1 MKDLALVMAVVLCAL
16 VCFGGNPAKAADS
29 KKFVLITM
37 DSQDEHWL
45 SVKAGAE
52 KKAAE
57 LGGIEISFR
66 APAGKVDPNEQ
77 MRMVEDAIN
86 QEADAILLAPS
97 DKAALAGVVER
108 AIEAEIP
115 VVIIDSPVDAEG
127 YVTFLATDN
136 YMAGAL
142 AAERLAQEIG
152 EKGKVAIINAQP
164 GAGTAI
170 AREKGFTDYI
180 EKNFDNIKIIAVQY
194 SNGDKVLALNQATDI
209 LNANPDLAG
218 FYACNEGSTVGVSR
232 AIEEQGVAGKVKVVG
247 FDMSKDVIS
256 AIETG
261 LIQASAVQNPTKMG
275 YEGVAAAANAI
286 AGKKVLDKIDTGVM
300 IVGKKELDAKK

>member
-1 MKDLALVMAVVLCAL
+1 MKHFALLFVVALALVSCLNARAEE
-16 VCFGGNPAKAADS
+16 S
-29 KKFVLITM
+29 KKFVLVTM

-45 SVKAGAE
+45 KVKEGAE

-97 DKAALAGVVER
+97 DKAALAGVVEN
-108 AIEAEIP
+108 AVEASIP

-142 AAERLAQEIG
+142 AAERLAHEINQ
-152 EKGKVAIINAQP
+152 KGKVAIINAQP

-170 AREKGFTDYI
+170 AREKGFVDHMKKY
-180 EKNFDNIKIIAVQY
+180 FDNIDIIAIQY

-209 LNANPDLAG
+209 LNAHPDLAG

-256 AIETG
+256 AIENG
-261 LIQASAVQNPTKMG
+261 LIQASAVQNPYKMG
-275 YEGVAAAANAI
+275 FDGVQAAADAI
-286 AGKKVLDKIDTGVM
+286 AGKKVVDKIDTGVV
-300 IVGKKELDAKK
+300 IVGKDELAKVNK